1 MTVSSD
7 TTSPQQNRPQR
18 RTKVLVRRYLRQM
31 GLLKGV
37 IGGKESKGFAAPNF
51 LASVKYA
58 CEGLWFALK
67 MEQNLRI
74 DAYLV
79 SGAFALAGLL
89 GLSLEAWAMLL
100 QMMGFVLFAELA
112 NTVVE
117 WLVDLLTN
125 GDYDIRAKRIKDI
138 SAGACLIVAV
148 ASYGVA
154 GILLLPKLSER
165 FYLLWCWVAYPS

>member
-7 TTSPQQNRPQR
+7 ASEQNKPQR

-31 GLLKGV
+31 GLLKG
-37 IGGKESKGFAAPNF
+37 ISGGKKSKGFAASNF

-58 CEGLWFALK
+58 FEGLWFALK
-67 MEQNLRI
+67 MERNLRI

-79 SGAFALAGLL
+79 SGAFILAGLL

-100 QMMGFVLFAELA
+100 QMRGFVLFAELA

-154 GILLLPKLSER
+154 GILLLPKLLDR
-165 FYLLWCWVAYPS
+165 FFLLWCWFTYPS